1 MSGTQAKWTR
11 VEFDGTAKNFPKYEI
26 QLKAALGIEG
36 WTRALNQSFKSELP
50 ASEITSLVETDEEDK
65 KKMMART
72 INAKV
77 VNMIVLGQKSVAMIN
92 MIETTKNA
100 DWPSGLACDIWEEF
114 RGRFAPDDDIAEMD
128 MEDELAKVR
137 ISAKEDPWK
146 VIDKIAAI
154 QTKYSKII
162 DEKRKLAIIIRA
174 GKQHYA
180 QVMTATSQLIRHT
193 EKRSPTSR
201 EMLNEMRTQ
210 WRIENRGPTSEDEDK
225 PTEASLANQNTKK
238 FGGKCYNC
246 GESGHKASDFPK

>member
-36 WTRALNQSFKSELP
+36 WTRALDQSFKSELP

-65 KKMMART
+65 KKMMARS

-114 RGRFAPDDDIAEMD
+114 
-128 MEDELAKVR
+128 
-137 ISAKEDPWK
+137 
-146 VIDKIAAI
+146 
-154 QTKYSKII
+154 
-162 DEKRKLAIIIRA
+162 
-174 GKQHYA
+174 
-180 QVMTATSQLIRHT
+180 
-193 EKRSPTSR
+193 
-201 EMLNEMRTQ
+201 
-210 WRIENRGPTSEDEDK
+210 
-225 PTEASLANQNTKK
+225 
-238 FGGKCYNC
+238 
-246 GESGHKASDFPK
+246 